1 MFSALF
7 DFAIPNFTW
16 TSLLVTILGLIIL
29 WIVVSIPVWIAG
41 KVATGGKASFGDA
54 LVATL
59 VGPIVY
65 FLVNLVVVFLLS
77 SVLGSAALVFGYIL
91 ALIAWVWVYKASFE
105 TSWLQAVLIAI
116 LAWLVFIG
124 LSVLV
129 GTLFGVM
136 YPSPFFPKI

>member
-41 KVATGGKASFGDA
+41 KVAAGGKASFGDA

-65 FLVNLVVVFLLS
+65 FLVNLLVVFLLS

-105 TSWLQAVLIAI
+105 TSWIQAILIAI